1 MVDLLVDIDQTI
13 LLWINGLNS
22 DFLDDVMWWISGKF
36 TWWPFYL
43 LLLLAV
49 FYFKGW
55 KKGAWLIL
63 MVVMAIVLSDQSS
76 VHLFKNIIQRLRP
89 SHNPELEG
97 ALHFVNGYRGGKFG
111 FISSHA
117 SNSFAV
123 ATLISLVIRVRWFSM
138 ILFLWAGL
146 VSISRVYLGVHYPS
160 DIIAGAIW
168 GGLIA
173 WFLAWI
179 YKKYLVK
186 ESKGTLQ

>member
-1 MVDLLVDIDQTI
+1 MVDILLDIDRSV

-22 DFLDDVMWWISGKF
+22 VFLDNLMWWVSGKF

-43 LLLLAV
+43 LLILAV

-55 KKGAWLIL
+55 KTGGWLIL
-63 MVVMAIVLSDQSS
+63 MVVIAIALSDQSS
-76 VHLFKNIIQRLRP
+76 VHLFKNPIQRLRP

-97 ALHFVNGYRGGKFG
+97 MLHFVNGYRGGKFG

-123 ATLISLVIRVRWFSM
+123 AVLISRIIRVSWFRG
-138 ILFLWAGL
+138 ILFFWAGL

-160 DIIAGAIW
+160 DILAGAIW
-168 GGLIA
+168 GALIA
-173 WFLAWI
+173 LSLAWVFN
-179 YKKYLVK
+179 KYIVKRGK
-186 ESKGTLQ
+186 ESR